1 MQKMI
6 KRFSLFLC
14 LVMCFCSTAL
24 NVQAEEDYGIMP
36 LYSYTHNASSNIS
49 ITSAGKAT
57 AAVYCMGYN
66 GEVKKISAKTC
77 IQKKFGLIWTKV
89 NIGTSDNYWY
99 DTTTD
104 YSLATSH
111 SVNLSSSGTYRAK
124 TTYTVYGTD
133 GGTEQITVNSSS
145 ATY

>member
-14 LVMCFCSTAL
+14 MVICFCSTAP
-24 NVQAEEDYGIMP
+24 NVQAEDNYGIMP
-36 LYSYTHNASSNIS
+36 LYTYTSTATASLAVTAS
-49 ITSAGKAT
+49 GKAT
-57 AAVYCMGYN
+57 AAVRCSGYS
-66 GEVKKISAKTC
+66 GKVKKITAQTC

-89 NIGTSDNYWY
+89 KIGTSDNYWY

-104 YSLATSH
+104 YSLITSH

-124 TTYTVYGTD
+124 SVYTVYGTD
-133 GGTEQITVNSSS
+133 GGSEKMTIYSGSV
-145 ATY
+145 AY